1 MKSKKWTVAKLCA
14 ASAVAS
20 TALLSAQAIQL
31 PSEPPRQ
38 FGTSITG
45 SFDGWY
51 VNPDKTNAFLV
62 GYLNRNLKQAID
74 VPIGPNNRIEPGG
87 PDLGQPTHFLPGR
100 QTGVFAIPVPKG
112 FTGPD
117 QRLTWTLVVN
127 GVTLSIPLRMHI
139 DYNISPFKQAAPENT
154 PPVVK
159 LFAENSPQ
167 IAGPVA
173 NGLKPTA
180 TKTTSVSTP
189 LDLPVWATDDALYS
203 SGTNAPMRNP
213 PPPVELNWTKYRGP
227 GTVTFEGN
235 QPKFEVFE
243 GGNVGQLFRG
253 KASTKAKFSEAGE
266 YLILLTANDYSGD
279 GGGGEACCW
288 TTAIVKVTVTP

>member
-1 MKSKKWTVAKLCA
+1 MTSHRWTVAKLCA
-14 ASAVAS
+14 VAAFAGS
-20 TALLSAQAIQL
+20 ALLTAQSLQL

-51 VNPDKTNAFLV
+51 VNPDKTSAYLV

-100 QTGVFAIPVPKG
+100 QVGVFSVAVPKN
-112 FTGPD
+112 FTSAD

-127 GVTLSIPLRMHI
+127 GVTLSIPLRTHI

-154 PPVVK
+154 PPKVR
-159 LFAENSPQ
+159 LFAENAPE
-167 IAGPVA
+167 IAGPIGS
-173 NGLKPTA
+173 GLRPAA
-180 TKTTSVSTP
+180 TKTTSVAAP
-189 LDLPVWATDDALYS
+189 LELPVWAEDDALYS

-213 PPPVELNWTKYRGP
+213 PPPVELHWAKYRGP
-227 GTVTFEGN
+227 GTVTFEN
-235 QPKFEVFE
+235 NDPKMDVLA
-243 GGNVGQLFRG
+243 GGNVGQLFKG
-253 KASTKAKFSEAGE
+253 KGVTRAKFSQAGE
-266 YLILLTANDYSGD
+266 YMLLLTVNDYSGD

-288 TTAIVKVTVTP
+288 TTSMVKVTVTP